1 MSAIKLSYALN
12 CWRPTYD
19 TFVRPEHHTR
29 ALKTVSAAGFRAV
42 ELSAGAGRWEPM
54 GNREMM
60 EVNHGSVAGFAAFLR
75 ASAIDS
81 VSSYFFDPGAFMST
95 AGVPFAPGNP
105 ADTAAIVALA
115 GEYVALLAAL
125 GGDRLVVKP
134 APAFWR
140 TGGLPEPLLANLA
153 ALWNEVGALAAKQGV
168 QVALHVDCLSALRT
182 EESMARMLAAT
193 HPENVGLALDTAE
206 LALAGLDPLAV
217 YKRFAARVNH
227 VQFKDVVLRDDL
239 GEATQKNA
247 EHHFLSGGGSR
258 AVARWFWEMG
268 TPGGLVDFPGLFA
281 AMQASGYRGWIVA
294 ESDQSPYPA
303 TSAMLNGW
311 YFKHKLAA
319 LAR

>member
-12 CWRPTYD
+12 AWRPTYD
-19 TFVRPEHHTR
+19 TFVRPEQHTR

-42 ELSAGAGRWEPM
+42 ELNAGAGRWEPM

-60 EVNHGSVAGFAAFLR
+60 EVNHGSIEGFAAFLR
-75 ASAIDS
+75 ASAIES

-105 ADTAAIVALA
+105 ADTAAIVDLA
-115 GEYVALLAAL
+115 REYLTLLTAL
-125 GGDRLVVKP
+125 GGNRLVVKP

-140 TGGLPEPLLANLA
+140 TGGLPDPLLKNLA
-153 ALWNEVGALAAKQGV
+153 HLWNEVGALAATHGV
-168 QVALHVDCLSALRT
+168 QVALHVDCLSAVRT
-182 EESMARMLAAT
+182 EESIGRLLDAT
-193 HPENVGLALDTAE
+193 NPQAVGLAIDTAE
-206 LALAGLDPLAV
+206 LVLAGLDPLAV
-217 YKRFAARVNH
+217 YQRFASRVNH

-239 GEATQKNA
+239 GEATQKFA

-258 AVARWFWEMG
+258 AVARWFFEMG
-268 TPGGLVDFPGLFA
+268 TPGGLVDFPALLT
-281 AMQASGYRGWIVA
+281 AMQGAGYRGWIVA

-319 LAR
+319 IAG